1 MVGTTSGG
9 WEKFHMV
16 GEHIILVNTC
26 MFSSNILKINQ
37 FSLKFLL
44 GRGEFQMLRFTGSWK
59 CISDMLFVA
68 STYCGFQ
75 SAVAIA
81 T

>member
-9 WEKFHMV
+9 WEKFYMV

-26 MFSSNILKINQ
+26 MFSSNILKRNQ

-44 GRGEFQMLRFTGSWK
+44 GRGEFEMLRLWVTRNVQY
-59 CISDMLFVA
+59 SDQPL
-68 STYCGFQ
+68 
-75 SAVAIA
+75 
-81 T
+81 